1 MIKNV
6 IFDLDGTLLDTS
18 EGILLSVE
26 HTVKALKYGEL
37 TLEQK
42 LSFIGPPVQV
52 SLKRLYG
59 LSDEEAQRGA
69 GVFREFYKEKALL
82 KAKPYEG
89 IYDLCG
95 TLKDMGV
102 RMAVATYKRE
112 DYALKLLKHYDFDKY
127 CDPMHGADNNN
138 VLKKEDIV
146 MMCVNEMGAKKEE
159 CVLVGDTDN
168 DAKGAMEAGIPF
180 IAVTYGFGFRDQ
192 DDLKGFPYIGIAAS
206 PVDVSDLLNIKDGQQ
221 VYNAF

>member
-6 IFDLDGTLLDTS
+6 IFDLDGTLLDTK

-26 HTVKALKYGEL
+26 HMVKELGYGKL
-37 TLEQK
+37 TYEQR

-69 GVFREFYKEKALL
+69 GIFRDFYKEKALL
-82 KAKPYEG
+82 KAKPYDG
-89 IYDLCG
+89 IYDLCRKF
-95 TLKDMGV
+95 KDNGV

-112 DYALKLLKHYDFDKY
+112 DYARKLLAYYDFDKY

-138 VLKKEDIV
+138 ILKKEDIIL
-146 MMCVNEMGAKKEE
+146 MCVDEMGAAKDE

-168 DAKGAMEAGIPF
+168 DAKGAAKAGIPF
-180 IAVTYGFGFRDQ
+180 IAVTYGFGF
-192 DDLKGFPYIGIAAS
+192 KGEEDIKDYSYIGIAHS
-206 PVDVSDLLNIKDGQQ
+206 PESVGTVLFDSWRKHEKNS
-221 VYNAF
+221 N

>member
-26 HTVKALKYGEL
+26 HTVKELKYCEL
-37 TLEQK
+37 THEQK

-69 GVFREFYKEKALL
+69 GVFREFYKDKALL
-82 KAKPYEG
+82 KAKPYDG
-89 IYDLCG
+89 IYDLCED
-95 TLKDMGV
+95 LKKRGIG
-102 RMAVATYKRE
+102 MAVATYKRE
-112 DYALKLLKHYDFDKY
+112 DYALKLLKHFDFDKY

-138 VLKKEDIV
+138 VMKKEDIIL
-146 MMCVNEMGAKKEE
+146 MCVNEMNAGKEE
-159 CVLVGDTDN
+159 CVLIGDTDN
-168 DAKGAMEAGIPF
+168 DAKGAAKAGIPF
-180 IAVTYGFGFRDQ
+180 IAATWGFGFKKKE
-192 DDLKGFPYIGIAAS
+192 DLKDYPYIGIADS
-206 PVDVSDLLNIKDGQQ
+206 PKNVSIWL
-221 VYNAF
+221 

>member
-1 MIKNV
+1 MIKYV
-6 IFDLDGTLLDTS
+6 IFDLDGTLLDTK

-26 HTVKALKYGEL
+26 HTVKELGYDEL

-52 SLKRLYG
+52 SLKRIYG
-59 LSDEEAQRGA
+59 LNDAQAQYGA
-69 GVFREFYKEKALL
+69 GIFRDFYKDRALL
-82 KAKPYEG
+82 KAKPYDG

-95 TLKDMGV
+95 ALKEQGI

-112 DYALKLLKHYDFDKY
+112 DYAVKLLKHYDFDRY

-138 VLKKEDIV
+138 VLKKEDII
-146 MMCVNEMGAKKEE
+146 MMCVKEMGAVKEE
-159 CVLVGDTDN
+159 CVLIGDTDN

-180 IAVTYGFGFRDQ
+180 IAVTYGFGFKSKE
-192 DDLKGFPYIGIAAS
+192 DLKDYPYIGIADS
-206 PVDVSDLLNIKDGQQ
+206 PMEIIHWIGI
-221 VYNAF
+221 

>member
-1 MIKNV
+1 MIRNV

-26 HTVKALKYGEL
+26 HTVKVLGYGEL
-37 TLEQK
+37 SLEQK

-69 GVFREFYKEKALL
+69 GVFREYYKDKALL
-82 KAKPYEG
+82 KARPYEG

-95 TLKDMGV
+95 MLKERGI

-112 DYALKLLKHYDFDKY
+112 DYAVKLLKHYDFDRY

-138 VLKKEDIV
+138 VLKKEDIIK
-146 MMCVNEMGAKKEE
+146 MCVDEMGAKKEE
-159 CVLVGDTDN
+159 CVLIGDTDN

-180 IAVTYGFGFRDQ
+180 IAVTYGFGFKDKK
-192 DDLKGFPYIGIAAS
+192 DLDCFTYIGIADS
-206 PVDVSDLLNIKDGQQ
+206 PIEVTHWL
-221 VYNAF
+221 

>member
-1 MIKNV
+1 MIKYV
-6 IFDLDGTLLDTS
+6 IFDLDGTLLDTK

-26 HTVKALKYGEL
+26 HTVRELGYGEL

-52 SLKRLYG
+52 SLKRIYG
-59 LSDEEAQRGA
+59 LDDIQAQHGA
-69 GVFREFYKEKALL
+69 GVFREFYKDRALL

-95 TLKDMGV
+95 ALKDKGI

-112 DYALKLLKHYDFDKY
+112 DYAVRLLKHYDFDKY

-138 VLKKEDIV
+138 VLKKEDII

-159 CVLVGDTDN
+159 CVLIGDTDN

-180 IAVTYGFGFRDQ
+180 VAVTYGFGFKSR
-192 DDLKGFPYIGIAAS
+192 DDLKGYPHIGIAS
-206 PVDVSDLLNIKDGQQ
+206 TPMEVTHWL
-221 VYNAF
+221 